1 MDTPLTLVK
10 SPVDERDWHYGS
22 IVKAPEELPER
33 VSLRSKC
40 GQVRQQGKAGF
51 CHSFAGTALKNV
63 QETLERGDRKYNFSP
78 LGLAKSIKSKDG
90 ITFTEGSTLLDVC
103 QALCRDGVFD
113 EVFYPYEKYDPSI
126 FKNTGKITFPEMPVS
141 KSEEARIPRYYCK
154 NYARI
159 DTLQDLKTSL
169 AHNNPVLL
177 GITCSKEIYH
187 PTDACIGLPLDDF
200 LIGGHAIL
208 VIGYDDNKE
217 KTIRGRKYKGFI
229 ECQNSWG
236 TEYGDNGF
244 FWIPYEYLT
253 YHTKDF
259 GIGFV
264 VDIFT
269 TIDLENEDLQGTA
282 VELFINSTTAYDDG
296 EEITIDQTPIIDS
309 KTGRTL
315 VPLRFISERLGCK
328 VTWVAKSRG
337 IIITQGKREIRLA
350 IGSQTALV
358 NGKEQFVDQPPRIDA
373 QTGRTLVPLRFI
385 AQTLGNTVLWD
396 GKRRKITILKK

>member
-1 MDTPLTLVK
+1 MDTPLTLLQ
-10 SPVDERDWHYGS
+10 SPVDERDWHYGN

-33 VSLRSKC
+33 VSLRAKC
-40 GQVRQQGKAGF
+40 GQIRQQGKAGF

-78 LGLAKSIKSKDG
+78 LGLAKAIKSNDG
-90 ITFTEGSTLLDVC
+90 ITYTEGSTLLDVC
-103 QALCRDGVFD
+103 KALCRDGVFD
-113 EVFYPYEKYDPSI
+113 EVFYPYEKYDTNI
-126 FKNTGKITFPEMPVS
+126 FKNTGKITFPDMPVS
-141 KSEEARIPRYYCK
+141 KSEEAHIPRYYCQ
-154 NYARI
+154 NYARV
-159 DTLQDLKTSL
+159 DTLQDMKTAL

-177 GITCSKEIYH
+177 GITCSNEIYH
-187 PTDACIGLPLDDF
+187 PTDACIGLPLDAF

-217 KTIRGRKYKGFI
+217 KTIRGRKYKGFL

-244 FWIPYEYLT
+244 FWIPYEYIT
-253 YHTKDF
+253 YKTKDF
-259 GIGFV
+259 GISFV
-264 VDIFT
+264 VDMFT
-269 TIDLENEDLQGTA
+269 TIDLENEDLQGTT

-296 EEITIDQTPIIDS
+296 KEVTIDQAPIIDS

-328 VTWVAKSRG
+328 VKWVAQSRG
-337 IIITQGKREIRLA
+337 IIISRDKHEIRLT
-350 IGSQTALV
+350 IGNQTALV
-358 NGKEQFVDQPPRIDA
+358 DGKEQFVDQPPMIDTT
-373 QTGRTLVPLRFI
+373 TGRTLVPLRFI